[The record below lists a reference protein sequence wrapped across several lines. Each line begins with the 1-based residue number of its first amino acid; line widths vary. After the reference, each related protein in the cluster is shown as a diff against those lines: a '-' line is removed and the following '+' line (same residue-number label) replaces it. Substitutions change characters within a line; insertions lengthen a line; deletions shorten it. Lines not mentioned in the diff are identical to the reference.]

1 LKLLTALETAKQKPL
16 WRKLVALSIRHVG
29 PTAAQALANEFKSLK
44 AIQTASEEKLAKVD
58 GVGEI
63 IAKSIIEWFSVNWHN
78 KIVDKWQRAGVI
90 FELEKQENTLP
101 QNLVGKTIVVTGS
114 LIDFSRDGA
123 NEAITSRGGKAASSV
138 SKNTDYVVA
147 GENAGSKLE
156 KAEELGI
163 PVLDEAAFK
172 QLLQGKIRT

>member
-1 LKLLTALETAKQKPL
+1 
-16 WRKLVALSIRHVG
+16 
-29 PTAAQALANEFKSLK
+29 
-44 AIQTASEEKLAKVD
+44 
-58 GVGEI
+58 
-63 IAKSIIEWFSVNWHN
+63 
-78 KIVDKWQRAGVI
+78 
-90 FELEKQENTLP
+90 LP

-172 QLLQGKIRT
+172 QLLQGKI

>member
-1 LKLLTALETAKQKPL
+1 MCSSDL
-16 WRKLVALSIRHVG
+16 
-29 PTAAQALANEFKSLK
+29 AAQALANEFKSLK
-44 AIQTASEEKLAKVD
+44 AIQAASEEKLAKVD

-78 KIVDKWQRAGVI
+78 KIVDKWQKAGVN
-90 FELEKQENTLP
+90 FELEKQVNKLP
-101 QNLVGKTIVVTGS
+101 QNLSGKTIVVTGS

-138 SKNTDYVVA
+138 SKNTDFVVA

-172 QLLQGKIRT
+172 QLLQGKI